1 MVFDE
6 ATSAL
11 DSLTEEDVT
20 RTIRELARDRRVMTV
35 LIAHRLSTVM
45 HSDRIYVLERGRIVE
60 EGRHESLLATKGL
73 YYAMW
78 RQQVGER
85 RLEPATA

>member
-1 MVFDE
+1 
-6 ATSAL
+6 
-11 DSLTEEDVT
+11 LTEEEVS
-20 RTIRELARDRRVMTV
+20 RTIRRVGDTSESLTV

-45 HSDRIYVLERGRIVE
+45 HADRIYVLERGRITE
-60 EGRHESLLATKGL
+60 MGQHQELLTTRGL

-85 RLEPATA
+85 REGAMPLAGVAAG

>member
-1 MVFDE
+1 M
-6 ATSAL
+6 
-11 DSLTEEDVT
+11 
-20 RTIRELARDRRVMTV
+20 REVADDRAVMTI

-45 HSDRIYVLERGRIVE
+45 HADSIYVLERGRIVE
-60 EGRHESLLATKGL
+60 SGRHEQLLESMGL

-85 RLEPATA
+85 RAPILQPPKAAALPKPMATAG